1 MITIAHRIN
10 TIIQSDRV
18 MVLSYGQIVEFGTP
32 AALMSD
38 PASEF
43 SGLLKEIE
51 KEEKQ

>member
-1 MITIAHRIN
+1 
-10 TIIQSDRV
+10 

-51 KEEKQ
+51 KEEKQWEQKYWSLKIKDDFE